1 MGFLNLK
8 YELNLP
14 WPPSVNHCWLHLNW
28 RNSRSV
34 ILTKNGK
41 LFRALVERLIREKRD
56 NGKIPEQP
64 LDGALEVKMKL
75 YPPDKRRR
83 DIDNYSKAVFD
94 ALTHGGFWKDDSQ
107 VVRQIIEKHNPV
119 RGGKVEIYVTGTQ
132 FFLE

>member
-1 MGFLNLK
+1 
-8 YELNLP
+8 
-14 WPPSVNHCWLHLNW
+14 
-28 RNSRSV
+28 
-34 ILTKNGK
+34 
-41 LFRALVERLIREKRD
+41 
-56 NGKIPEQP
+56 
-64 LDGALEVKMKL
+64 MKL

-119 RGGKVEIYVTGTQ
+119 RGGKVEIYVTRTQ